1 MPSKTELRAWMKAKG
16 YGPAD
21 AARHLKVNIRT
32 IQRWLKGDR
41 KIPGWLDFAIRN
53 LEPATVKR

>member
-1 MPSKTELRAWMKAKG
+1 MKAKG

-41 KIPGWLDFAIRN
+41 RIPNWLSVVISG
-53 LEPATVKR
+53 K

>member
-1 MPSKTELRAWMKAKG
+1 MPSKTELRSWMKTNG

-21 AARHLKVNIRT
+21 AARYLKVNIRT

-41 KIPGWLDFAIRN
+41 RIPDWLSVVISRI
-53 LEPATVKR
+53 